1 MALMNENKK
10 LTTMKRIVFYA
21 LLLLPTWVWGQRE
34 LVIEGPNDKVAPVVL
49 QVKSDFDQD
58 KGILKLTITGDDTA
72 ESNALWL
79 MEAPTPYNGLEKYF
93 KGQQGKLKF
102 SSFFKE
108 QMKFMNLSGKTAQEV
123 VHVVGAEVADRNILI
138 KEGVKAAIQKQVLP
152 LDNRSTLVLNLKV
165 QAGVELVTLEL
176 HNPLLLFHNSGKYE
190 LAFVGQDVTMDFDVA
205 ADNCGPKACL
215 LEQLR
220 GYNAVFAKAEAALT
234 GMQEGGG
241 NGLDKAKALVVSE
254 FEPINL
260 KRFENTKCK
269 DIDDE
274 LAELKDLMARVK
286 AMGNPSGGGAGGGG
300 GASGQGGATGADDCN
315 LKKVNE
321 DLKGAVVKLNTYAN
335 DWMSATDATVK
346 QAKKVAFDALVKE
359 TDAKLNAVTPACR
372 KKLNGTTLKN
382 YEMAKKLIK

>member
-1 MALMNENKK
+1 
-10 LTTMKRIVFYA
+10 MKRMLFFA
-21 LLLLPTWVWGQRE
+21 LLLRPVWVWGQRE

-72 ESNALWL
+72 ERNALWL
-79 MEAPTPYNGLEKYF
+79 LETPTAYNGFRKYF
-93 KGQQGKLKF
+93 KGQQGKLKI
-102 SSFFKE
+102 SRFFKE

-123 VHVVGAEVADRNILI
+123 VHVTGAEVVDHNIII
-138 KEGVKAAIQKQVLP
+138 KEGVKAAVQKQILP

-165 QAGVELVTLEL
+165 QAGVEQVTLEL
-176 HNPLLLFHNSGKYE
+176 RNPLLLQHSSGKYV
-190 LAFVGQDVTMDFDVA
+190 LSFVGQEVKMDFDVV

-220 GYNAVFAKAEAALT
+220 GYNAVFTKAEAALT
-234 GMQEGGG
+234 GIQEGGG
-241 NGLDKAKALVVSE
+241 NGLDRAKALVISE

-260 KRFENTKCK
+260 KRFENSKCK

-286 AMGNPSGGGAGGGG
+286 AMGAPSQAGGGSAGVGSGGGG
-300 GASGQGGATGADDCN
+300 GASGQAGAGVAGADECN
-315 LKKVNE
+315 LKKVND
-321 DLKGAVVKLNTYAN
+321 DLKDAVVKLNTYAN
-335 DWMSATDATVK
+335 DWMSASDATVK

-359 TDAKLNAVTPACR
+359 TDAKVNAVTPTCR
-372 KKLNGTTLKN
+372 RKLNGTTLKN